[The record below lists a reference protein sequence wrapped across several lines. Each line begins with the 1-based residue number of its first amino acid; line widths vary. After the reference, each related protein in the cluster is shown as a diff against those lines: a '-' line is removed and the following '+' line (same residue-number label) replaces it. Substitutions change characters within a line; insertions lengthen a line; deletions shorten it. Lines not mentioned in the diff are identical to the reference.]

1 MVNKQRIP
9 NLKQAVSIFSL
20 FSVFL
25 LLGCNSNKT
34 IVANVGDASL
44 TDKDVFLLMKHYGYQ
59 PSDSIKYR
67 AIVED
72 WCSNEIFNQELK
84 KKHPEEWALIKL
96 RSNSLSADL
105 AKHYLE
111 ENDLRVKLDTIVT
124 EQEIK
129 DYYDSHQEEFI
140 LNDYIV
146 KALYLKIPKN
156 LDFKEKNVHRNYL
169 LKNDKD
175 LAELN
180 SYAKLYAENY
190 YFNDSTC
197 NTSSHY
203 SEVNSLCLEGEDKCC
218 PKLLQ
223 EFSIE
228 KNSKFDYCYQ
238 FNVANSSIRSIKYD
252 CGMSKYQGM
261 TTEETFSFIGLIL
274 LVLLVFLFF
283 GCCIRKFCCG
293 RNGYDS
299 V

>member
-1 MVNKQRIP
+1 M
-9 NLKQAVSIFSL
+9 
-20 FSVFL
+20 
-25 LLGCNSNKT
+25 
-34 IVANVGDASL
+34 
-44 TDKDVFLLMKHYGYQ
+44 DVFLLMKHYGYQ
-59 PSDSIKYR
+59 HSDSIKYR

-111 ENDLRVKLDTIVT
+111 ENDLRAKLDTIVT
-124 EQEIK
+124 DQEIK

-190 YFNDSTC
+190 YFNDSTWKYL
-197 NTSSHY
+197 NQIIKDVPIQKYNVDNIVLNRSKTYFSDEDY
-203 SEVNSLCLEGEDKCC
+203 TYFINIIDYKLKDEAPPLNFLAVEIRNSIITHRLHLLKEQNES
-218 PKLLQ
+218 KLIQ
-223 EFSIE
+223 GIK
-228 KNSKFDYCYQ
+228 KN
-238 FNVANSSIRSIKYD
+238 NEININI
-252 CGMSKYQGM
+252 
-261 TTEETFSFIGLIL
+261 
-274 LVLLVFLFF
+274 
-283 GCCIRKFCCG
+283 
-293 RNGYDS
+293 
-299 V
+299 